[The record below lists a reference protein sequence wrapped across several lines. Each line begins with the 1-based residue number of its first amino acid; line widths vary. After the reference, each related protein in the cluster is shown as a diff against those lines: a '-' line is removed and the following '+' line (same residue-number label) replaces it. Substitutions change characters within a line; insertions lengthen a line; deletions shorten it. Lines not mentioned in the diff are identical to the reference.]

1 MKNQEML
8 QEVYLTPAEVSQRYG
23 GKISTR
29 TLSNW
34 RSNGGCGPDF
44 CKIGG
49 RVMYP
54 LSRIV
59 EWEQKRTVSSTSEY
73 KK

>member
-1 MKNQEML
+1 MQ

-34 RSNGGCGPDF
+34 RSSGNGSLPF
-44 CKIGG
+44 IKVGG

-54 LSRIV
+54 LSKVI
-59 EWEQKRTVSSTSEY
+59 EWEEKRTVSSTSEY